1 MQKQN
6 FPQELWRS
14 QKKKKVITPTD
25 ASFYDFYGF
34 LQIKLKKVFGW
45 AIFKFFAGFTVI
57 SQLFSWHGAKNR
69 SYLWFLA
76 GNKNTICCQSKAP
89 DC

>member
-1 MQKQN
+1 MAI
-6 FPQELWRS
+6 S
-14 QKKKKVITPTD
+14 KKKEKKVITPTD
-25 ASFYDFYGF
+25 ASFYDF
-34 LQIKLKKVFGW
+34 LQIKLKKVFGR
-45 AIFKFFAGFTVI
+45 AIFKFFAGFAVI